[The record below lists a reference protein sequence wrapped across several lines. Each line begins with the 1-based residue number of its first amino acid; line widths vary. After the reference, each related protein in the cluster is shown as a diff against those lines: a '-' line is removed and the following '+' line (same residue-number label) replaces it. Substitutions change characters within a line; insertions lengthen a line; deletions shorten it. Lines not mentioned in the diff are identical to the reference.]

1 MEGTKGAMESMG
13 KGSRMNFW
21 TGRKVFL
28 TGHTGFKGT
37 WLCKILEMLGAKVY
51 GYALK
56 EDTEFYRVAQPQIVK
71 SVLGDI
77 ADKEKLLIAVEDIHP
92 EIVIHFASHSTLN
105 KSYEITD
112 YIFNTNVIGLVNLL
126 ECVRKVAGIKAVL
139 VVTSDKCYKN
149 MESEEGYREDSV
161 LGGRDPYSSS
171 KACQELVAECY
182 RHSFFALDKLNIP
195 IATARASN
203 VIGGGDY
210 HYDRLLPGL
219 VKSFLYQENAN
230 VRKPDAVRPWQNVLD
245 VLGGYLCLVRKMTQS
260 GNANSIYSSAFNFG
274 PESDGILSVGRLVEM
289 IAGHFEKIS
298 YNINNSLNVDETKV
312 LKISSNKAKNILG
325 WQRVYS
331 IEETVKMAVLF
342 EQRRFAGESAKRLC
356 EEYVNDFFGRKKYE

>member
-1 MEGTKGAMESMG
+1 
-13 KGSRMNFW
+13 MNFW

-37 WLCKILEMLGAKVY
+37 WLCKMLEMLGAEVY
-51 GYALK
+51 GYALE
-56 EDTEFYRVAQPQIVK
+56 EDTEFFTMAQPKISK

-77 ADKEKLLIAVEDIHP
+77 ADKEKLLLSMEDGQP

-105 KSYEITD
+105 RSYEITD
-112 YIFNTNVIGLVNLL
+112 YIFNTNVMGLVNLL
-126 ECVRKVAGIKAVL
+126 ECVRKIASIKAVL

-149 MESEEGYREDSV
+149 MESEEGYQEDSV
-161 LGGRDPYSSS
+161 LGGGDPYSAS
-171 KACQELVAECY
+171 KACQELIVECY
-182 RHSFFALDKLNIP
+182 RNSFFTEEKLNIP

-219 VKSFLYQENAN
+219 VRSFLYQEDAN
-230 VRKPDAVRPWQNVLD
+230 VRKPDAIRPWQNVLD
-245 VLGGYLCLVRKMTQS
+245 VLGGYLCLVQKMVRS
-260 GNANSIYSSAFNFG
+260 ENADSIYSAAFNFG
-274 PESDGILSVGRLVEM
+274 PEPDGIISVRRLVEM
-289 IAGHFEKIS
+289 IAEHFEKNS
-298 YNINNSLNVDETKV
+298 YNINNALNVDETKV
-312 LKISSNKAKNILG
+312 LKINSSKAKSILE

-342 EQRRFAGESAKRLC
+342 EQRRFAGESVKKLC